1 MQSRSDVEP
10 MPSRLRDAAAL
21 LEASYQKWR
30 LADAQFPEVYADLIR
45 ASQGLLA
52 TLRRNA
58 GHVEKGITPGTT
70 SSQRAEARAFWPKE
84 GK

>member
-1 MQSRSDVEP
+1 MASRKVEH
-10 MPSRLRDAAAL
+10 LT
-21 LEASYQKWR
+21 LEQIR
-30 LADAQFPEVYADLIR
+30 EGDPGLTQADLIR

-70 SSQRAEARAFWPKE
+70 SSQRAEARAFWPKR
-84 GK
+84 GR

>member
-1 MQSRSDVEP
+1 MASRKVEH
-10 MPSRLRDAAAL
+10 LT
-21 LEASYQKWR
+21 LEQIR
-30 LADAQFPEVYADLIR
+30 EGDPGLTQADLIR

-52 TLRRNA
+52 VLRRNRDTI
-58 GHVEKGITPGTT
+58 GRGDSPGTT